1 MTIASGDEQ
10 REPSGNATFTPFGL
24 RTPPLR
30 LFQYELNRS
39 GIVAGTTEL
48 GLETGNQAWIRVT
61 DVTRSVPGRSQGTV
75 LEVAQ
80 CVKVDLC

>member
-1 MTIASGDEQ
+1 MTIGSGDEQ
-10 REPSGNATFTPFGL
+10 REPSGSATFTPFGL
-24 RTPPLR
+24 RTPPPR

-39 GIVAGTTEL
+39 GIVTGTTEL
-48 GLETGNQAWIRVT
+48 GLETGNQAWIRVK
-61 DVTRSVPGRSQGTV
+61 DVTQSVPGRSQGTV